1 MQEDDNIF
9 SKPSED
15 DESSTEAT
23 VFRVLE
29 AENAKAE
36 GEESIADE
44 APQTTERAHSDFASD
59 FADPSLMYHPPAAEE
74 HAPAENEHANAFAPE
89 QEPLESVDD
98 GTEEAEEPAEDDA
111 TSGFA
116 EADADQERHYDV
128 LEAEPTDVVEN
139 EEPAPVGRVHDL
151 TKKPEGNKPI
161 ICLMGEFSAGKST
174 LSNLLIGTN
183 ALPVNVTA
191 TQLPPV
197 WISKG
202 TDTPFRV
209 GLDGQEYEVSLDN
222 LEDVSVADTAYIRIF
237 HDAELLDDCDL
248 IDMPG
253 ISDPNMDAEVWQ
265 RVVHFADSIIWCS
278 HATQAWRQSEA
289 AVWSMLPSQLYA
301 DSLLLLTRVDK
312 ILSDRDKMRVV
323 KRVGR
328 ETVNLFRELFPI
340 SLTRALAG
348 KDDPAKWE
356 ASGAD
361 HFMTALNDLISEISA
376 RKAGEVQEAQEETP
390 ADPARIVMPSR
401 IRPKPLGARRPTSRT
416 TSTPAPLPPL

>member
-9 SKPSED
+9 SKPSEED
-15 DESSTEAT
+15 DNSTEAT
-23 VFRVLE
+23 VFRILE
-29 AENAKAE
+29 AEGAKAQE
-36 GEESIADE
+36 E
-44 APQTTERAHSDFASD
+44 APESEDQPEPQSVQSDFASD

-74 HAPAENEHANAFAPE
+74 PIADETDQPG
-89 QEPLESVDD
+89 VDD
-98 GTEEAEEPAEDDA
+98 TDETSYEMTESLSEDEQFSTEGEVQGEVEDPDVETSEEYE
-111 TSGFA
+111 
-116 EADADQERHYDV
+116 V
-128 LEAEPTDVVEN
+128 LETEDVGDAFIDEPMAT
-139 EEPAPVGRVHDL
+139 GRVHDL
-151 TKKPEGNKPI
+151 SEKPEGNKPI

-202 TDTPFRV
+202 SDAPYRV
-209 GLDGQEYEVSLDN
+209 GLDGHEYEVSLDN
-222 LEDVSVADTAYIRIF
+222 LEAVSVADTAYIRIF
-237 HDAELLDDCDL
+237 HEADLLDDCDL

-289 AVWSMLPSQLYA
+289 AVWSMLPSELYA

-312 ILSDRDKMRVV
+312 ILSDRDKMRVA

-328 ETVNLFRELFPI
+328 ETVDLFRELFPI

-356 ASGAD
+356 ASGAE
-361 HFMTALNDLISEISA
+361 HFMSALQDLIAEISA
-376 RKAGEVQEAQEETP
+376 RKAGDVPATQEFGSDE
-390 ADPARIVMPSR
+390 PARVVMPSR
-401 IRPKPLGARRPTSRT
+401 VRPKPLGARRPTSRT